1 MKKEIKVYTSPTC
14 VHCGNLKKALTD
26 AKVEFTEINAIENA
40 EEWDIMGYT
49 TGLKTFPTTV
59 IGNNYF
65 IPGRDYNTPEQLV
78 QYANSI
84 DELDNVGNDVK
95 LLEAFKTLT
104 FSLKQ
109 MMSRVIQQLNAI
121 EGKLNK
127 EEENVD

>member
-1 MKKEIKVYTSPTC
+1 MKKNIKVYTSSTC
-14 VHCGNLKKALTD
+14 VHCTNLKKAFTD
-26 AKVEFTEINAIENA
+26 AKIEFEEIDTKTNKA
-40 EEWDIMGYT
+40 EWDKIAYT
-49 TGLKTFPTTV
+49 TGLSTFPTTV

-65 IPGRDYNTPEQLV
+65 VPGRDYNTPEQLI
-78 QYANSI
+78 QYASII

-109 MMSRVIQQLNAI
+109 MMSRIIQQLNNI
-121 EGKLNK
+121 ESKLNK

>member
-26 AKVEFTEINAIENA
+26 AKVEFTEINAIENG
-40 EEWDIMGYT
+40 EEWDLIGYT

-65 IPGRDYNTPEQLV
+65 IPGRDYNTTEQLI

-84 DELDNVGNDVK
+84 DELNNVGNDVK